1 MNDLNNHFTCTIVG
15 QPMEL
20 ILGVPTAGSGEP
32 QWVGYKAKP
41 EVEASPALSTAPPPD
56 PPKIGFPW
64 PGKNVP
70 LKLVLPGIVLGFVAI
85 SAALYVSSSRT
96 NTPSVPQKMS
106 AVPINQPPAS
116 TPALSNISV
125 EPAAFPASL
134 AVSGGVR
141 PAPTDSVFA
150 APFAAA
156 APVVVAA
163 KAKESEKEKDRIPAV
178 VLDKPDESVKAPDV
192 VAIKPV
198 APAAP
203 AKDKP
208 AAAAKAVVAKAEAAP
223 VAPTQNSESQPP
235 VTVVDIAKDGSYVLV
250 SNPKTRLPEK
260 FAVGQKIH
268 TGEVI
273 KKIDPAAG
281 KVQLTSRTI
290 GMQ

>member
-1 MNDLNNHFTCTIVG
+1 
-15 QPMEL
+15 MEL

-32 QWVGYKAKP
+32 QWVGYVAKP
-41 EVEASPALSTAPPPD
+41 EVEASPALSAAQPPN
-56 PPKIGFPW
+56 PPKASITW
-64 PGKNVP
+64 PAMNAQ
-70 LKLVLPGIVLGFVAI
+70 LKLVLPGIVLGLAAI
-85 SAALYVSSSRT
+85 WATIYGSSGRS
-96 NTPSVPQKMS
+96 NAPLEPQKMS
-106 AVPINQPPAS
+106 AVPISQPPAS
-116 TPALSNISV
+116 APALSNISV

-141 PAPTDSVFA
+141 PAPTDGVFA
-150 APFAAA
+150 APAAAA

-163 KAKESEKEKDRIPAV
+163 KAKEPKKEKDRIPALI
-178 VLDKPDESVKAPDV
+178 LDKPDEPAKVPAA
-192 VAIKPV
+192 VATKPV

-203 AKDKP
+203 TKDLATP
-208 AAAAKAVVAKAEAAP
+208 TAKAVVAKAEITPPGASP
-223 VAPTQNSESQPP
+223 VSESQTP

-273 KKIDPAAG
+273 KKIDPATG